1 MKRLIFLLI
10 CMSMLAACA
19 LAEPTQTGEST
30 TTPSP
35 TATLAPTPTPTAIP
49 VGELFSCDVLSINLP
64 YGLTLLDEPAL
75 AGYEAAVQAD
85 FEGAARTLAVAADGN
100 GGILLLAVCDSEAD
114 CVTAATEAAHDILGE
129 SAAISEVSFGENNCA
144 AFACSIQD
152 REYRIYLFTNGKTAL
167 CVGASGLSDAQ
178 ISVALESL
186 KF

>member
-19 LAEPTQTGEST
+19 LAEPTQTGEPT

-64 YGLTLLDEPAL
+64 YGLTLLDEAAL
-75 AGYEAAVQAD
+75 AGYKAAVQAD

-100 GGILLLAVCDSEAD
+100 GGVEVVSEGGKSYLAVDVDTTAKT
-114 CVTAATEAAHDILGE
+114 VTIVL
-129 SAAISEVSFGENNCA
+129 
-144 AFACSIQD
+144 
-152 REYRIYLFTNGKTAL
+152 
-167 CVGASGLSDAQ
+167 
-178 ISVALESL
+178 
-186 KF
+186 